1 VKVLLIIIPFALLG
15 IAVLA
20 VAFRGGA
27 AGVREAAARST
38 GRGRSRG
45 FRAVVILVYVIA
57 GIAIPVAVIAGRSE
71 AEGGVGPLKQK
82 SLSSNA
88 DAGKETFKHTCSS
101 CHTLAAVNARGVTGP
116 DLDNIG
122 QITRSR
128 VLNAIRI
135 GGTGDG
141 RMPPGLLQGQDA
153 QNVATYL
160 SQVAGR

>member
-1 VKVLLIIIPFALLG
+1 VKVLIIIIPFALLG
-15 IAVLA
+15 IAVIA

-27 AGVREAAARST
+27 SGVREAAARST

-45 FRAVVILVYVIA
+45 FRAVVIIVYVVA
-57 GIAIPVAVIAGRSE
+57 GVVIPVAVIAGRGE
-71 AEGGVGPLKQK
+71 AQGGVGSLKQK
-82 SLSSNA
+82 PLSSNA
-88 DAGKETFKHTCSS
+88 EAGKQIFKHTCTS
-101 CHTLAAVNARGVTGP
+101 CHTLAAVDARGVTGP
-116 DLDNIG
+116 DLDDIG

-128 VLNAIRI
+128 VLNAIKI

-160 SQVAGR
+160 SEVAGR